1 MNQSRF
7 VVCGLFVF
15 SMFCW
20 SGIPLGEAASLISDG
35 AKVRAQSG
43 EVTITSQ
50 SGFPQF
56 WLKSEEGKIGGA
68 RLQLAKNTKGKA
80 KHSGKHADGKSKG
93 KKKNGKAKADK
104 GKTEKVQETKEIKDR
119 AQNRGRGRDESRRRG
134 LDRADEMAGEHGQ
147 QGRAKARENQGRS
160 NTTNHQ
166 NEDREQ

>member
-1 MNQSRF
+1 MKQARCM
-7 VVCGLFVF
+7 VCGLFVF

-50 SGFPQF
+50 PGFPQF

-80 KHSGKHADGKSKG
+80 KHSGKHADGQSKG
-93 KKKNGKAKADK
+93 KRKNRKSSGD
-104 GKTEKVQETKEIKDR
+104 
-119 AQNRGRGRDESRRRG
+119 
-134 LDRADEMAGEHGQ
+134 
-147 QGRAKARENQGRS
+147 QGN
-160 NTTNHQ
+160 
-166 NEDREQ
+166 